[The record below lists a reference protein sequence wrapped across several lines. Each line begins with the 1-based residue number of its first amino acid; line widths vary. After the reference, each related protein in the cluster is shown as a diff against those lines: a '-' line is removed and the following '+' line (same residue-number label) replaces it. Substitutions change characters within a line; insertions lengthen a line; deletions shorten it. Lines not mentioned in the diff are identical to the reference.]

1 MQARNENRVT
11 KRSEVTYRPWAI
23 SLESKQKKSSA
34 RMAAGALN
42 CFLVQRARVRPR
54 ARVSR
59 MVIILPANN
68 RVSAGIEFLYRNS
81 EPNGGLSV
89 AAQQG

>member
-1 MQARNENRVT
+1 
-11 KRSEVTYRPWAI
+11 
-23 SLESKQKKSSA
+23 
-34 RMAAGALN
+34 
-42 CFLVQRARVRPR
+42 
-54 ARVSR
+54 

-81 EPNGGLSV
+81 EPNGGVSV